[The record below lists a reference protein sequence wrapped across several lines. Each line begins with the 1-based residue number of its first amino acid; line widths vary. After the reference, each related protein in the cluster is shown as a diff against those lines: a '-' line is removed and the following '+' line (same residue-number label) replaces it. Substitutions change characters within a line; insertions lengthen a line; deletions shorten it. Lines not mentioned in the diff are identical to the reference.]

1 MMTPRAVA
9 VNPERPLR
17 VIIPDEVR
25 EPCARVPLPAPV
37 VDPETGRPT
46 ITDGQAGAMIVRQ
59 DGALQ
64 VCDAKRALAVRGMDL
79 FNENADALADALRP
93 RRWCWPLCR

>member
-1 MMTPRAVA
+1 MTPRAVA
-9 VNPERPLR
+9 VAPERPLL

-25 EPCARVPLPAPV
+25 EPCRRVPLPAPV
-37 VDPETGRPT
+37 TDPATGRPT

-64 VCDAKRALAVRGMDL
+64 VCDAKRALGVRAMEL
-79 FNENADALADALRP
+79 ANENAQALNDRLQP